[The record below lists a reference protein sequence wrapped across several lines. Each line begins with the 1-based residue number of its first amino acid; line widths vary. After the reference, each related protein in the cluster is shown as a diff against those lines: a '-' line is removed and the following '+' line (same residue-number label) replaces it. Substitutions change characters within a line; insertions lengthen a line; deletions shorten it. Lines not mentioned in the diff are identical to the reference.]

1 MSIVRVEEE
10 IQPLKFLVITQ
21 EIDPETLITT
31 NVVISDNRLNKINLL
46 AIEKGPQGNSGATG
60 PKGEAGKDG
69 LIFDK
74 LPVSSG
80 GTNNTTFSSGNIIY
94 YDGNKLSSSTYSIQ
108 NILDAAGSNASVTGV
123 INGSGLYRSSSDKT
137 VTLGINAGEG
147 LFVNGS
153 NQIAVDDTIVR
164 RIELDLGGIQGMV
177 PISKGGTNNSS
188 FTGNRL
194 LYYDGLKISSF
205 PLNTGTI
212 LISGT
217 KIDIVAGSG
226 LTGGGDLTL
235 PNGSV
240 VLNITGSE
248 DILVTSDMISLS
260 TTGVP
265 GTYSKVTTDSKGR
278 VVSGSSLSSA
288 DILAILGY
296 APWHPGND
304 GSGSGLDADLLD
316 GFSSSVFLDLSTHTG
331 IINNSNLPIQATP
344 GTYTKVQ
351 VNDRGIVINGQ
362 DNTYNDIIQALGYR
376 PVSISGDTIY
386 GPITINGDVN
396 LNSDNLTV
404 KDNIPFFGTN
414 SASILP
420 SEPRGFGFIY
430 GGATQRTGILAYY
443 PAQQELRLVTNITAD
458 PASVDGG
465 GAGSA
470 FGDDIDGGN
479 QNAVFLMDN
488 LLGDPNIVL
497 FRGVADNIYIS
508 RLNPQVVSGL
518 KRFADGITVNG
529 QISIVPNLGQTDP
542 PLNISNNSNMVVNL
556 NSDLLDGQHGS
567 YYTNAFN
574 MTGLFDYQKVEFN
587 SLEGDLGYI
596 PRFDERTSNPSRTIS
611 NSYIRQTGNVIQ
623 VTSDANIAIGSTN
636 TGISSANRSLAVGVN
651 NKIYSDNGL
660 AVGNNNIVSGN
671 NSVALNIGSKTLKPT
686 SIAAGNYGYT
696 WANNQFSF
704 GAFSEIDSTN
714 NASAQGQFS
723 TIALYLNGTETNG
736 SYYAMSPAISIPK
749 NKTLAYSLEVL
760 LNKAAGTGAALFSF
774 SSGIIKNS
782 TFRDPNNITSILNVT
797 SVLKNSIKQE
807 IYNDSQQRTHY
818 FHYRLDDD
826 LQIQNLKV
834 SNPPLQHLPILA
846 QNTESLYKY
855 TPEYLNLL
863 GVYTKTNSGNVLLN
877 LPKPL
882 SNGWFYQN
890 SGDANLFIRSYNHAV
905 VTGCSV
911 NLNMLTGSVRKPL
924 TKPYKVVNIIDK
936 HNFTVAEHSWKG
948 YFLTDSFFVL
958 DPKEVAETDQ
968 INSIK
973 ISGTIYTGG
982 NTLSYTTTNP
992 VGSVFSGMLIIFGP
1006 DPNTYPDSLAQA
1018 GRITNVTNDTITF
1031 TPNFTGV
1038 YDGFSIYG
1046 PGFCKITDY
1055 SRYIFDSNP
1064 TVQLN
1069 LGSYGYQPAQNIGGS
1084 IGVSYCG
1091 SPTIGVVV
1099 NGLTSNFSGQPA
1111 IISPASINS
1120 GTLTFIPRRNY
1131 SATYNRLQTTFNR
1144 YEAIYTQYISS
1155 NGSSKISLF
1164 DKNLESI
1171 DLPSTPFS
1179 HSLVCGEGS
1188 NDNSSFRIENDRLVS
1203 LASFD
1208 YETKSSYK
1216 IRIRSTDMSG
1226 RSREKSFTI
1235 SIGDISAAH
1244 IDEDLHL
1251 NSSSDYSFNLTDIL
1265 LSNSVIPENSPSG
1278 TIIGKITTIG
1288 GYSPYLEFST
1298 ASNSFNGVL
1307 VSGSNVI
1314 SECNPFYK
1322 TYSNSNPSRSAS
1334 VYGTPYTLI
1343 PGLTIHTS
1351 HTGLLSANISGIA
1364 EPISI
1369 NGFTEM
1375 SGYVISGCS
1384 PSPINSIFSGMK
1396 IYSSLSGW
1404 NPESRVQSLT
1414 SNSITLNLP
1423 FTGTQISPIPIVVS
1437 SLGRSFIL
1445 DVPFTKSGIID
1456 TLVTYS
1462 GTIPNSGNYYP
1473 SGLQSFSVTEK
1484 SGYCP
1489 FDVIKTYNYGFST
1502 QADQYSTSPGYYLTG
1517 VVYFYSNTGTSQIS
1531 VNLPENLYL
1540 ESDESSA
1547 YLNFVNS
1554 NVGSIPL
1561 DDNYRN
1567 ITNLLDTGFSVQNDH
1582 FYPSGA
1588 PNSTGTV
1595 LLNIDRNH
1603 GFKILDPVI
1612 LNQVP
1617 VQFVNAPF
1625 NNTNRIPKN
1634 NLFDILAISGNKITI
1649 RDSQN
1654 YLLTETSKPKYFEK
1668 SIEGKYSI
1676 ANTFNFSGTVFHNY
1690 NRIFNIN
1697 KADIT
1702 FFLKQN
1708 SVIGTN
1714 SSFSYNSTHVLPIS
1728 IIRIDEP
1735 FSFGVKII
1743 PGSNIAKY
1751 CGESLWQTKIF
1762 SGVNLYST
1770 NSLINSNGS
1779 TIVDHVIN
1787 PTLRSVALDKVTF
1800 QAPQLSY
1807 DFSASSAPNTGT
1819 DYTKNYIVSGCNDGF
1834 LSLSGYCYFYTVSGV
1849 GTYPKTI
1856 TFPPLVAGDP
1866 DRTADETLSMNPS
1879 QATIKRINPSSS
1891 TTTVFNTTSLLPAS
1905 VTALHSGSILNSSP
1919 PYSFSTENTKPY
1931 ASGMKI
1937 PVSIN
1942 ITVDYQD
1949 VLEIKA
1955 TSGSVSHVIP
1965 SLNSSNQIIYT
1976 TGTYPIYSFFDLKN
1990 IQTTDIVPD
1999 KSLVLENN
2007 TPNLYTTETSLAVDI
2022 KPKIFLNNKICITNG
2037 YDGLKK
2043 TNSYFYNGDS
2053 IYIDSLSLPRSYLN
2067 PDDQLTILSYNGNSS
2082 FGSGV
2087 SKNIR
2092 ITRSNSRDTAFSG
2105 VPANG
2110 NNSII
2115 LNRYTSTWYNQY
2127 RFTDPL
2133 GLTLDQPIQPTGYIS
2148 FIGSVSGNCNIPF
2161 NNNIYYHSHGGSTAS
2176 WPKDPSGVNVPSP
2189 QTGLYTIG
2197 VNSQNCSSGTLCVR
2211 VSVYNDSRF
2220 RNIPDIVDR
2229 QSVGKESNTAT
2240 TSNGSGYVRPW
2251 GVNKKFYFDFSD
2263 DAPEINGSYYI
2274 TDSLDPNTFTLNI
2287 PFDLDYLSRSGL
2299 VYIID
2304 SDYDIKSN
2312 RNPNINNTF
2321 DTSQGN
2327 ISFGSNLVDYY
2338 INSYNDKSHR
2348 WKHLIHFNNSI
2359 NNFGGYSGTIHY
2371 GQAATQ
2377 LISLPPDLLKISQ
2390 IEYLFNDEST
2400 YRTVIDNTLTIPS
2413 TKNQI
2418 YLKLTVLNGAG
2429 KWSDNLLR
2437 SAPRVNIYGFGSY
2450 NIDFANI
2457 VYSSSTRQWTIPVVV
2472 SDITQYVNNKTITI
2486 TVNDESGTDS
2496 SNISLTTNVLPKIAY
2511 AGTTYAYKDSLI
2523 NWVLPFDIKDL
2534 PTNTY
2539 TEANG
2544 YPGSF
2549 SDISLERPEEPLGNR
2564 VLTGSAGSITGIFNP
2579 VFRIRDVVTSEILA
2593 SQSGRVIVLENNQ
2606 QKPIYSIDP
2615 KGLDNNISL
2624 DVTNINT
2631 VSFSFFIP
2639 AVVDSQSNPSVSF
2652 TNTQSL
2658 STSSIIEYNTVSQRY
2673 KVTAYVS
2680 GLAGYYPS
2688 INVNMAISQPRL
2700 NLDDSIT
2707 WERYTK
2713 NQPINLTLYKRI
2725 FINKSELIEPL
2736 VYDPVE
2742 PWALQFKIQ
2751 NGIGS
2756 HRSDLP
2762 PKVKLSNL
2770 PTIGTYSSQPL
2781 EYILFTQYDEINRRW
2796 SVSVDGKKNIFGK
2809 ETEALGYKDI
2819 QIYAEDGVSSH
2830 TNTIRLFFTK
2840 KQYLD
2845 NIRSIIYA
2853 TPNNAYQSNIDIKQ
2867 ALPPLADLPEVS
2879 IAPSPLRESTI
2890 QLTRPYAKYDKD
2902 LSVWE
2907 YAYSGSP
2914 ITEKWDVS
2922 VDITNQNTSLG
2933 DNSYSQIL
2941 VKCKGIATDKIY
2953 GVGKLNLVELDSSY
2967 LSSIGGTTIPFQIVD
2982 VEDPYYA
2989 REGFPWEVSFA
3000 TIGGLE
3006 NPNYPP
3012 TILLSGLPSSC
3023 SGYNPKISTEDQAA
3037 CFISRSWSPANKKW
3051 SFSFSGLPLCNIS
3064 GAKPII
3070 ITAIDTDTTQNLYLS
3085 SDKKQAIILYRSLL
3099 EQGLTHPGPTI
3110 KTMQGSVD
3118 TIPMSPLCGE
3128 APIDNSYQFY
3138 ANFRT
3143 QCPEP
3148 TGISGWIVSGSLPS
3162 GLNYTISFPGGNPS
3176 FPWSN
3181 LGTGTLRIYG
3191 EPLTF
3196 ASGGAYPD
3204 VFTLKVFDGRYK
3216 SATKE
3221 IKFTDIS
3228 TANPPSPINLTVY
3241 FDGIKPAYT
3250 DRGADLGS
3258 VQQPSGTKP
3267 LDGNSQQNYWP
3278 PAISDALTCTSI
3290 LPHSECQTSFFSY
3303 SGGNFAAGNTN
3314 VYLNNITNTKLINT
3328 VGSLI
3333 YVEFDNNPSHTFNK
3347 SYVVQQSGNPSVKYI
3362 SVPGHTFTIGS
3373 GRFVQSA
3380 IKSINTSNLNNFKG
3394 TVDTTTNKS
3403 ILGCGIIKLKSIQDP
3418 TNYGLFGRM
3427 RPSFV
3432 ASLPVSGSFRND
3444 DIFFTGLNISTI
3456 SEYSSFPY
3464 VYTMKTSNC
3473 WETGYIRISG
3483 ISVPRPSI
3491 ELFAPPPGDGVPF
3504 SYNNQAYSLL
3514 SRCAY
3519 GSSDYEKVQAENR
3532 RVVSVD
3538 YTIKH
3543 AVSGTALNSGSVSTS
3558 PAGTAGGSP
3567 IQFNYVFNSGA
3578 VLSLFI
3584 NKPSDKFP
3592 TYKYNAIPYAENEYF
3607 WIHKGG
3613 NRDDDPTQ
3621 ASFPPIIITG
3631 IKNSISCMSGQPM
3644 SGYSIRAIGGYIPF
3658 SGGSQ
3663 KVPFYQLPDNT
3674 VWNLN
3679 NYVPLFTGVLQ
3690 KKLNEKILTGTYQH
3704 SGFFGGIVGQKL
3716 NISLPANAT
3725 SIFKPSDSV
3734 LVNFSGNDISFNT
3747 GIILNDSYSS
3757 TITLP
3762 YQYNGVSTNGTV
3774 TVYDKCYIQS
3784 VDQSAGTTSLL
3795 LHHNGIPYQTGDY
3808 VDITDG
3814 ASIST
3819 ENNII
3824 LSNYRMSIVS
3834 GDSSFLRVS
3843 FNGPDTFAFGPLNS
3857 IDFYDIKQNY
3867 YDQIKLSNITFNKE
3881 GEWRFGLS
3889 GTPTGLYKDYK
3900 YKIFSLENSG
3910 LPAFSG
3916 TSLIP
3921 KKYLVEYPVYINKPL
3936 KIILSQ
3942 SVIDNGIINSN
3953 GSWNLTF
3960 EIEGGTRPVYENTPE
3975 IWVNNSICNFSRNL
3989 NTDKMND
3996 NYNSV
4001 TDRLTINLSSTNSIN
4016 YDWRGLQVLNIRV
4029 FDDTGSDT
4037 VTVNLNNP
4045 VFTATETTNAAPTV
4059 FNVTSNSTGSYIING
4074 SNNPTLNLV
4083 RGRTYTFNINTTSH
4097 RHSFWIKV
4105 IQTIGSSSSYNIGIT
4120 NNGTANGT
4128 LTFTVAN
4135 SASVS
4140 PDVLYYNCEF
4150 HSGMA
4155 GVINITGGTP

>member
-1 MSIVRVEEE
+1 MSVVRIEEE
-10 IQPLKFLVITQ
+10 IQPLKYLVITQ
-21 EIDPETLITT
+21 KVDPETLVTT

-46 AIEKGPQGNSGATG
+46 SIERGPQGNSGPTG

-94 YDGNKLSSSTYSIQ
+94 YDGNKLSSSNYSIQ

-123 INGSGLYRSSSDKT
+123 INGSGLYRTSSDKT

-147 LFVNGS
+147 LFINGS

-164 RIELDLGGIQGMV
+164 RVELDLGEIKGMV
-177 PISKGGTNNSS
+177 PISKGGTNNST
-188 FTGNRL
+188 FTGDRL
-194 LYYDGLKISSF
+194 LYYDGLKITSF

-212 LISGT
+212 LLSGT
-217 KIDIVAGSG
+217 RIDIVAGSG
-226 LTGGGDLTL
+226 LVGGGNLTL

-240 VLNITGSE
+240 VLNINGSE
-248 DILVTSDMISLS
+248 DILVTNDLVSLS
-260 TTGVP
+260 STGIP

-278 VVSGSSLSSA
+278 VVSGGSLSSA

-296 APWHPGND
+296 TPWHPGND

-331 IINNSNLPIQATP
+331 TIGNTNLPIQAVP

-362 DNTYNDIIQALGYR
+362 DNTYNDIVQALGYR

-396 LNSDNLTV
+396 LNSNNLTV
-404 KDNIPFFGTN
+404 KDNIPVFGTN

-458 PASVDGG
+458 PANVDGG

-488 LLGDPNIVL
+488 LNGDPNIVL

-508 RLNPQVVSGL
+508 RLNPQVVSGV

-529 QISIVPNLGQTDP
+529 QISIIPNIGQTDP
-542 PLNISNNSNMVVNL
+542 PLNVGPNTNMVVNL
-556 NSDLLDGQHGS
+556 NSDLLHGQPGT
-567 YYTNAFN
+567 YYNDASN
-574 MTGLFDYQKVEFN
+574 MTGLFDYRKVEFN

-611 NSYIRQTGNVIQ
+611 NSYVRQTGNVIQ
-623 VTSDANIAIGSTN
+623 ITSDANVSIGSRN
-636 TGISSANRSLAVGVN
+636 TGLNDANRSLAVGLN

-660 AVGNNNIVSGN
+660 AVGNNNVVSGN
-671 NSVALNIGSKTLKPT
+671 NSVALNVGSKTLKPT

-736 SYYAMSPAISIPK
+736 SYYTMSPAISIPK
-749 NKTLAYSLEVL
+749 NKTLAYTLEVL

-797 SVLKNSIKQE
+797 SVLKNSTKQE

-818 FHYRLDDD
+818 FHYKLDDN

-855 TPEYLNLL
+855 TPEYLSLV

-890 SGDANLFIRSYNHAV
+890 SGDPSLFIRSYNHAV

-911 NLNMLTGSVRKPL
+911 NLNMLTGSIRKPL
-924 TKPYKVVNIIDK
+924 SKPYKVVSIIDK
-936 HNFTVAEHSWKG
+936 HNFTVAEHSWRG
-948 YFLTDSFFVL
+948 YFLNNNFFVL
-958 DPKEVAETDQ
+958 DPKEVEQTDR
-968 INSIK
+968 ISPPK
-973 ISGTIYTGG
+973 IFGEIYTGG
-982 NTLSYTTTNP
+982 NTLTYTKTNP
-992 VGSVFSGMLIIFGP
+992 IGSVYSGMLISFGP
-1006 DPNTYPDSLAQA
+1006 DPAIYPDSLAQT
-1018 GRITNVTNDTITF
+1018 GKVIGVTSDSITF

-1046 PGFCKITDY
+1046 PGFCNVTNY
-1055 SRYIFDSNP
+1055 SRYIFDNSP
-1064 TVQLN
+1064 TIQFN
-1069 LGSYGYQPAQNIGGS
+1069 LGSYGYESVNNLGGS
-1084 IGVSYCG
+1084 IDTTYCG
-1091 SPTIGVVV
+1091 LPTIVLLVS
-1099 NGLTSNFSGQPA
+1099 GLDANFSGQQA
-1111 IISPASINS
+1111 TVSPASTNS
-1120 GTLTFIPRRNY
+1120 GTLTLVPRRNY
-1131 SATYNRLQTTFNR
+1131 TARYDRFQTVFKR
-1144 YEAIYTQYISS
+1144 YEGIYTQYIAA

-1164 DKNLESI
+1164 DKNLEAI

-1179 HSLVCGEGS
+1179 YSLVCGEGS
-1188 NDNSSFRIENDRLVS
+1188 ENNSSFSIVNDYLVS
-1203 LASFD
+1203 NQSFD
-1208 YETKSSYK
+1208 YENKSSYK
-1216 IRIRSTDMSG
+1216 IRVRSTDMSG
-1226 RSREKSFTI
+1226 RNLDKSFIINILDVFDTTTTTTTTTAI
-1235 SIGDISAAH
+1235 PNPTTNI
-1244 IDEDLHL
+1244 
-1251 NSSSDYSFNLTDIL
+1251 NDYVR
-1265 LSNSVIPENSPSG
+1265 LSNQTIQENLPIG
-1278 TIIGKITTIG
+1278 TAVGKISTLG

-1298 ASNSFNGVL
+1298 ASNSFSGVL

-1322 TYSNSNPSRSAS
+1322 TYSNTNPSRNATA
-1334 VYGTPYTLI
+1334 YGTPYTLI

-1364 EPISI
+1364 EPINI

-1375 SGYVISGCS
+1375 SGYIISGCS

-1396 IYSSLSGW
+1396 LYSSLSGW

-1423 FTGTQISPIPIVVS
+1423 FTGTQTSPIPIVVS

-1445 DVPFTKSGIID
+1445 DVPFTKSGIVD

-1462 GTIPNSGNYYP
+1462 GVIPNSGNYYP

-1489 FDVIKTYNYGFST
+1489 ADVTKSYIYGFST
-1502 QADQYSTSPGYYLTG
+1502 QTNQYLSSPGYYLTG
-1517 VVYFYSNTGTSQIS
+1517 VVYFYSNTGISEIS
-1531 VNLPENLYL
+1531 VSLPENLYL
-1540 ESDESSA
+1540 ESDESSS
-1547 YLNFVNS
+1547 YLNFINS
-1554 NVGSIPL
+1554 NIGSIPL
-1561 DDNYRN
+1561 DDNYRD
-1567 ITNLLDTGFSVQNDH
+1567 ITNNFSDTGFSVQNSH
-1582 FYPSGA
+1582 WYPDIA

-1612 LNQVP
+1612 LNQIP

-1634 NLFDILAISGNKITI
+1634 NLFDILAINGNKITI

-1697 KADIT
+1697 KSDIT
-1702 FFLKQN
+1702 SFLRQN

-1714 SSFSYNSTHVLPIS
+1714 SSFSFSYGSTHISPIS
-1728 IIRIDEP
+1728 ITKIDEP
-1735 FSFGVKII
+1735 FSFGAKIV
-1743 PGSNIAKY
+1743 PGSNIVKY
-1751 CGESLWQTKIF
+1751 CGESMWQTKIF

-1770 NSLINSNGS
+1770 NSLISMYGS
-1779 TIVDHVIN
+1779 TIVDHIIN
-1787 PTLRSVALDKVTF
+1787 PTLRSLELDKVTF

-1807 DFSASSAPNTGT
+1807 DFSASSTPNNET
-1819 DYTKNYIVSGCNDGF
+1819 DYTKNYVVSGCNDGF
-1834 LSLSGYCYFYTVSGV
+1834 LSLSGHCYFYTVSGV
-1849 GTYPKTI
+1849 GPYPKIFNFGPSISGFTENSGYVISGCSPSPIGSLSVGMKLYSI
-1856 TFPPLVAGDP
+1856 TSGWNP
-1866 DRTADETLSMNPS
+1866 DSIVQSLTSNSITLDLPFTGTQTSPIPIVVTDVNRIAYETLSMNPS
-1879 QATIKRINPSSS
+1879 QATIKRISPSSS
-1891 TTTVFNTTSLLPAS
+1891 TNTAFNTTSLLPAS
-1905 VTALHSGSILNSSP
+1905 VTSIHSGSFLNSSP
-1919 PYSFSTENTKPY
+1919 PYPFSNENTKPLS
-1931 ASGMKI
+1931 SGMKI

-1942 ITVDYQD
+1942 IPVQYQD
-1949 VLEIKA
+1949 ILEIKA
-1955 TSGSVSHVIP
+1955 TSGSVTRVIP
-1965 SLNSSNQIIYT
+1965 SIDSSNQIIYNT
-1976 TGTYPIYSFFDLKN
+1976 TTYPIYCFFDLKN
-1990 IQTTDIVPD
+1990 IQTTGIVPD
-1999 KSLVLENN
+1999 KSIILENN
-2007 TPNLYTTETSLAVDI
+2007 TPNLYTTETSLVVDI

-2037 YDGLKK
+2037 YNGLKK

-2105 VPANG
+2105 VPVNG
-2110 NNSII
+2110 SNSIV
-2115 LNRYTSTWYNQY
+2115 LNKYAPIWYNQY

-2133 GLTLDQPIQPTGYIS
+2133 GLTLDQPIQPTGYLS

-2161 NNNIYYHSHGGSTAS
+2161 NNNIYYHSHGGFTAS
-2176 WPKDPSGVNVPSP
+2176 WPKDPSGVNVPAP

-2211 VSVYNDSRF
+2211 VSVYNDSQF

-2229 QSVGKESNTAT
+2229 QSVGKQSNTAT

-2274 TDSLDPNTFTLNI
+2274 TDSLDSNTFTLNI

-2348 WKHLIHFNNSI
+2348 WKHLIHFNNAI

-2390 IEYLFNDEST
+2390 IEYLFNDELT
-2400 YRTVIDNTLTIPS
+2400 YRTVTDNTLTIPS

-2418 YLKLTVLNGAG
+2418 YLKLTVSNGAG
-2429 KWSDNLLR
+2429 KWSDNLYR

-2457 VYSSSTRQWTIPVVV
+2457 VYSNSTRQWTIPVVV
-2472 SDITQYVNNKTITI
+2472 SDITQYVSNKTITI

-2496 SNISLTTNVLPKIAY
+2496 SNISLTTKVLPKIPY
-2511 AGTTYAYKDSLI
+2511 AGTNYTYKNSAI
-2523 NWVLPFDIKDL
+2523 NWVLPFDIKNLSNDSQS
-2534 PTNTY
+2534 Y
-2539 TEANG
+2539 TISANG
-2544 YPGSF
+2544 YPGS
-2549 SDISLERPEEPLGNR
+2549 SYNIVNEELLNASGTK
-2564 VLTGSAGSITGIFNP
+2564 VLVGLAGSVTGIFNP
-2579 VFRIRDVVTSEILA
+2579 VLTVRDYITSEILA
-2593 SQSGRVIVLENNQ
+2593 SQSGQIVVLDNNQ
-2606 QKPIYSIDP
+2606 RKPTYSINP
-2615 KGLDNNISL
+2615 QGLDNDIYI
-2624 DVTNINT
+2624 DITNINDIA
-2631 VSFSFFIP
+2631 SFSFFLP
-2639 AVVDSQSNPSVSF
+2639 AILDSQSNPTVNF
-2652 TNTQSL
+2652 TTNTPTL
-2658 STSSIIEYNTVSQRY
+2658 SISSTIEYSNASQRY
-2673 KVTAYVS
+2673 RVNASIS
-2680 GLAGYYPS
+2680 GSVGYYPS
-2688 INVNMAISQPRL
+2688 INANIAISQPVIA
-2700 NLDDSIT
+2700 LDDSIS
-2707 WERYTK
+2707 WVRYTK
-2713 NQPINLTLYKRI
+2713 NQTLNLTLYKKI
-2725 FINKSELIEPL
+2725 IINKSELIEPL
-2736 VYDPVE
+2736 VYDPAE
-2742 PWALQFKIQ
+2742 PWALQFKIF

-2781 EYILFTQYDEINRRW
+2781 EYILFTQYDETNRRW
-2796 SVSVDGKKNIFGK
+2796 SVSVDGKKNIFDK
-2809 ETEALGYKDI
+2809 ETEVLGYKDI

-2830 TNTIRLFFTK
+2830 TDTIRLFFTK

-2853 TPNNAYQSNIDIKQ
+2853 TPNNAYQSNADIKQ
-2867 ALPPLADLPEVS
+2867 ALPPPADLPEVS
-2879 IAPSPLRESTI
+2879 IAPSPLRENTI
-2890 QLTRPYAKYDKD
+2890 QLTRPYAKYDKE
-2902 LSVWE
+2902 LSIWE
-2907 YAYSGSP
+2907 YAYSGAP
-2914 ITEKWDVS
+2914 ITDKWDVS

-2933 DNSYSQIL
+2933 DDSYSQIL

-2967 LSSIGGTTIPFQIVD
+2967 LSSIGGTTVPFKIID
-2982 VEDPYYA
+2982 VQDPYNA
-2989 REGFPWEVSFA
+2989 KEGFPWEVSFA

-3023 SGYNPKISTEDQAA
+3023 SGYNPKISIEDQAA
-3037 CFISRSWSPANKKW
+3037 CFISRSWNPTKKQW

-3085 SDKKQAIILYRSLL
+3085 SDKKQAIILYKSLL

-3110 KTMQGSVD
+3110 KTMPGSVD

-3128 APIDNSYQFY
+3128 ASIDNYWQF
-3138 ANFRT
+3138 NSNTRT

-3148 TGISGWIVSGSLPS
+3148 TGISGWSVSGSLPS

-3176 FPWSN
+3176 SPWSN

-3196 ASGGAYPD
+3196 ANGGSYPD
-3204 VFTLKVFDGRYK
+3204 IFTLKVFDARGK

-3221 IKFTDIS
+3221 IKFTDTS

-3250 DRGADLGS
+3250 DRGEDMRS

-3267 LDGNSQQNYWP
+3267 LNSNAQQNYWP
-3278 PAISDALTCTSI
+3278 PAIPGALTCTSI
-3290 LPHSECQTSFFSY
+3290 LPHSECQTSSFSY
-3303 SGGNFAAGNTN
+3303 SGGNYSAGNTN
-3314 VYLNNITNTKLINT
+3314 VYINNITNTKLTNT

-3333 YVEFDNNPSHTFNK
+3333 YAEFNNDSSNTFNGA
-3347 SYVVQQSGNPSVKYI
+3347 YVVKQSGNPSVKYI
-3362 SVPGHTFTIGS
+3362 TVPGHQFTTGS

-3380 IKSINTSNLNNFKG
+3380 LKSINTSNLNNFKG
-3394 TVDTTTNKS
+3394 TVDNTTNKS
-3403 ILGCGIIKLKSIQDP
+3403 ILGCGIIKLKGINDP

-3427 RPSFV
+3427 IPSFA

-3444 DIFFTGLNISTI
+3444 DIFLTGLNISTI
-3456 SEYSSFPY
+3456 SEYSSFPS

-3483 ISVPRPSI
+3483 ISVPRPSV
-3491 ELFAPPPGDGVPF
+3491 ELFAPPPAQGGDNVPF
-3504 SYNNQAYSLL
+3504 SYNNQAYALL
-3514 SRCAY
+3514 SKCVY
-3519 GSSDYEKVQAENR
+3519 GNSQYEKDTAENFR
-3532 RVVSVD
+3532 SVSIN
-3538 YTIKH
+3538 YLIKH
-3543 AVSGTALNSGSVSTS
+3543 CVSGTPLNSGSVSTS
-3558 PAGTAGGSP
+3558 AAGTAGGTP
-3567 IQFNYVFNSGA
+3567 IQFNYIFNSGS

-3584 NKPSDKFP
+3584 DKTSDKFP
-3592 TYKYNAIPYAENEYF
+3592 TYKYNSIPYAENEYF
-3607 WIHKGG
+3607 WVHKGG
-3613 NRDDDPTQ
+3613 NRDDNPTQ
-3621 ASFPPIIITG
+3621 ASFPPIVITG
-3631 IKNSISCMSGQPM
+3631 IKNNISCMSGQSI
-3644 SGYSIRAIGGYIPF
+3644 SGYSVRGIGGYIPF

-3663 KVPFYQLPDNT
+3663 KVPFYEFPNGS
-3674 VWNLN
+3674 VWKLE
-3679 NYVPLFTGVLQ
+3679 NYTPLFTGVLQ
-3690 KKLNEKILTGTYQH
+3690 KKLNEKILVGTYQH
-3704 SGFFGGIVGQKL
+3704 SGFFGGTTNQKI

-3747 GIILNDSYSS
+3747 GLILNDSYSS
-3757 TITLP
+3757 TMTLP
-3762 YQYNGVSTNGTV
+3762 YQYNGTSTVGTV
-3774 TVYDKCYIQS
+3774 TIYDKCYIQS
-3784 VDQSAGTTSLL
+3784 VDQSAGVTSIL
-3795 LHHNGIPYQTGDY
+3795 LHHNGISYRTGDY
-3808 VDITDG
+3808 IDITDG
-3814 ASIST
+3814 ASVST

-3824 LSNYRMSIVS
+3824 LSNYKMSIIS
-3834 GDSSFLRVS
+3834 GDSNFLRVS
-3843 FNGPDTFAFGPLNS
+3843 FNGPDTFAFGPLNGT
-3857 IDFYDIKQNY
+3857 DFYDIKQNY
-3867 YDQIKLSNITFNKE
+3867 YDQIKLSNITFSQE
-3881 GEWRFGLS
+3881 GEWRFGLT

-3916 TSLIP
+3916 TSLTP
-3921 KKYLVEYPVYINKPL
+3921 KKYMVEYPVYINKPL
-3936 KIILSQ
+3936 KIILPQ
-3942 SVIDNGIINSN
+3942 SVIDNGITNVN
-3953 GSWNLTF
+3953 GSWNINF

-3996 NYNSV
+3996 NYNST
-4001 TDRLTINLSSTNSIN
+4001 TDRLSINLSSTNNIN
-4016 YDWRGLQVLNIRV
+4016 YDWRSIQILNIRV
-4029 FDDTGSDT
+4029 YDNTGSDT
-4037 VTVNLNNP
+4037 VTVNLN
-4045 VFTATETTNAAPTV
+4045 
-4059 FNVTSNSTGSYIING
+4059 
-4074 SNNPTLNLV
+4074 
-4083 RGRTYTFNINTTSH
+4083 
-4097 RHSFWIKV
+4097 
-4105 IQTIGSSSSYNIGIT
+4105 Q
-4120 NNGTANGT
+4120 
-4128 LTFTVAN
+4128 
-4135 SASVS
+4135 
-4140 PDVLYYNCEF
+4140 
-4150 HSGMA
+4150 
-4155 GVINITGGTP
+4155 

>member
-1 MSIVRVEEE
+1 MSVVRIEEE
-10 IQPLKFLVITQ
+10 IQPLKYLVITQ
-21 EIDPETLITT
+21 EVDPETLVTT

-46 AIEKGPQGNSGATG
+46 SIERGPQGNSGPTG

-94 YDGNKLSSSTYSIQ
+94 YDGNKLSSSSYSIQ
-108 NILDAAGSNASVTGV
+108 NILDAAGANASVTGV
-123 INGSGLYRSSSDKT
+123 INGSGLYRTSSDKT
-137 VTLGINAGEG
+137 VTLGINTGEG
-147 LFVNGS
+147 LFINGS
-153 NQIAVDDTIVR
+153 NQIVVDDTIVR
-164 RIELDLGGIQGMV
+164 RVELDLGGIQGMV
-177 PISKGGTNNSS
+177 PISKGGTNNST

-194 LYYDGLKISSF
+194 LYYDGIQISSF

-212 LISGT
+212 LLSGT

-240 VLNITGSE
+240 VLNINGSE

-278 VVSGSSLSSA
+278 VISGGNLSSA

-296 APWHPGND
+296 TPWHPGND

-331 IINNSNLPIQATP
+331 IIGNTNLPIQAVP

-362 DNTYNDIIQALGYR
+362 DNTYNDIVQALGYR

-404 KDNIPFFGTN
+404 KDNIPVFGTN

-430 GGATQRTGILAYY
+430 GGATARTGILAYY

-458 PASVDGG
+458 PASMDGG

-488 LLGDPNIVL
+488 LNGDPNIVL
-497 FRGVADNIYIS
+497 FRGVGDNIYIS
-508 RLNPQVVSGL
+508 RLNPQVVSGV

-529 QISIVPNLGQTDP
+529 QISIIPNVGQTDP
-542 PLNISNNSNMVVNL
+542 PLNVGPNANMVVNL
-556 NSDLLDGQHGS
+556 NSDLLHGQPGT

-623 VTSDANIAIGSTN
+623 ITSDANIAIGSTN

-660 AVGNNNIVSGN
+660 AVGNNNVVSGN
-671 NSVALNIGSKTLKPT
+671 NSVALNVGSKTLKPT

-736 SYYAMSPAISIPK
+736 SYYTMSPAISIPK
-749 NKTLAYSLEVL
+749 NKTLAYTLEVL

-797 SVLKNSIKQE
+797 SVLKNSTKQE

-818 FHYRLDDD
+818 FHYKLDDD

-855 TPEYLNLL
+855 TPEYLSLV

-890 SGDANLFIRSYNHAV
+890 SGDPSLFIRSYNHAV

-911 NLNMLTGSVRKPL
+911 NLNVLTGSIRKPL
-924 TKPYKVVNIIDK
+924 SKPYKVVSIIDK
-936 HNFTVAEHSWKG
+936 HNFTVAEHSWRG
-948 YFLTDSFFVL
+948 YFISNNVFVL
-958 DPKEVAETDQ
+958 DPKEVEETDR
-968 INSIK
+968 ISPPK
-973 ISGTIYTGG
+973 IFGEIYTGG
-982 NTLSYTTTNP
+982 NTLTYTKTNP
-992 VGSVFSGMLIIFGP
+992 IGSVYSGMLISFGP
-1006 DPNTYPDSLAQA
+1006 DPATYPDSLAQT
-1018 GRITNVTNDTITF
+1018 GKVIGVTSDSITF

-1046 PGFCKITDY
+1046 PGFCNVTNY
-1055 SRYIFDSNP
+1055 SRYIFDNSP
-1064 TVQLN
+1064 TIQFN
-1069 LGSYGYQPAQNIGGS
+1069 LGSYGYESVNNLGGS
-1084 IGVSYCG
+1084 IDTTYCG
-1091 SPTIGVVV
+1091 LPTILLIV
-1099 NGLTSNFSGQPA
+1099 NGLDANFSGQQA
-1111 IISPASINS
+1111 TVSPASTNS
-1120 GTLTFIPRRNY
+1120 GTLTLVPRRNY
-1131 SATYNRLQTTFNR
+1131 TARYDRFQTVFKR
-1144 YEAIYTQYISS
+1144 YEGIYTQYIAA

-1164 DKNLESI
+1164 DKNLEAI

-1179 HSLVCGEGS
+1179 YSLVCGEGS
-1188 NDNSSFRIENDRLVS
+1188 ENNSSFSIVNDYLVS
-1203 LASFD
+1203 NQSFD
-1208 YETKSSYK
+1208 YENKSYYK

-1226 RSREKSFTI
+1226 RNLDKSFIINVLDVLDTTTTTTTTTAI
-1235 SIGDISAAH
+1235 PNPTTNI
-1244 IDEDLHL
+1244 
-1251 NSSSDYSFNLTDIL
+1251 NDYVR
-1265 LSNSVIPENSPSG
+1265 LSNQTIQENLPVG
-1278 TIIGKITTIG
+1278 TIIGKISTLG

-1314 SECNPFYK
+1314 SECNPFYR
-1322 TYSNSNPSRSAS
+1322 TYSNTNPSRNAT

-1364 EPISI
+1364 EPINI

-1375 SGYVISGCS
+1375 SGYIISGCS

-1396 IYSSLSGW
+1396 LYSSLSGW
-1404 NPESRVQSLT
+1404 NPESRVESLT

-1423 FTGTQISPIPIVVS
+1423 FTGTQTSPIPIVVS

-1445 DVPFTKSGIID
+1445 DVPFTKSGIVD

-1462 GTIPNSGNYYP
+1462 GVIPNSGNYYP

-1489 FDVIKTYNYGFST
+1489 ADVTKSYIYGFST
-1502 QADQYSTSPGYYLTG
+1502 QTNQYLSSPGYYLTG
-1517 VVYFYSNTGTSQIS
+1517 VVYFYSNTGTSKIS
-1531 VNLPENLYL
+1531 VSLPENLYL
-1540 ESDESSA
+1540 EADESSS
-1547 YLNFVNS
+1547 YLNFINS

-1561 DDNYRN
+1561 DDSYKD
-1567 ITNLLDTGFSVQNDH
+1567 ITDLSDTGFSVQNSH
-1582 FYPSGA
+1582 WYPDIA

-1634 NLFDILAISGNKITI
+1634 NLFDILSISGNKITI

-1668 SIEGKYSI
+1668 SIEGQYRI

-1690 NRIFNIN
+1690 NRIFNID

-1702 FFLKQN
+1702 SFLKQN

-1714 SSFSYNSTHVLPIS
+1714 SSFFFSYGSTHINPIS
-1728 IIRIDEP
+1728 IIKLHEP
-1735 FSFGVKII
+1735 FSFGTTIT
-1743 PGSNIAKY
+1743 PGSNIVRY
-1751 CGESLWQTKIF
+1751 CGSSMWDTQIF
-1762 SGVNLYST
+1762 SGVNLYSDI
-1770 NSLINSNGS
+1770 SLIGTNGL
-1779 TIVDHVIN
+1779 TIIDHVVN
-1787 PTLRSVALDKVTF
+1787 THTLDSVSLDKITIESP
-1800 QAPQLSY
+1800 ALSY
-1807 DFSASSAPNTGT
+1807 NFSASSTTNTGS
-1819 DYTKNYIVSGCNDGF
+1819 DYTKNYIVRGCDDGSF
-1834 LSLSGYCYFYTVSGV
+1834 SMSGYCYFYTVSGIGDYPIIQTFGPAYV
-1849 GTYPKTI
+1849 GGPNRS
-1856 TFPPLVAGDP
+1856 AS
-1866 DRTADETLSMNPS
+1866 ETLSMNPG
-1879 QATIKRINPSSS
+1879 QATIKITSSDGS
-1891 TTTVFNTTSLLPAS
+1891 SNIVFNTTSLLPAS
-1905 VTALHSGSILNSSP
+1905 ITSPHNASLSGSTP
-1919 PYSFSTENTKPY
+1919 TYPFSNDNTKPY
-1931 ASGMKI
+1931 SLAMKI
-1937 PVSIN
+1937 PVIIN
-1942 ITVDYQD
+1942 ASVSPRDFI
-1949 VLEIKA
+1949 EIKA
-1955 TSGSVSHVIP
+1955 TSGSITHVTPYI
-1965 SLNSSNQIIYT
+1965 NSSNQLVYQTDIYPTYCFFELNNIHT
-1976 TGTYPIYSFFDLKN
+1976 TGIT
-1990 IQTTDIVPD
+1990 PD
-1999 KSLVLENN
+1999 KCLILENATYN
-2007 TPNLYTTETSLAVDI
+2007 TYNEPVTKTYYLTGNI

-2037 YDGLKK
+2037 YNGLKK

-2067 PDDQLTILSYNGNSS
+2067 PDDQLTIISYNGNRS

-2105 VPANG
+2105 VPVNG

-2115 LNRYTSTWYNQY
+2115 LNRSAPIWYNQY

-2133 GLTLDQPIQPTGYIS
+2133 GLTLDQPIQPTGFIS

-2211 VSVYNDSRF
+2211 VSVYNDVQF

-2229 QSVGKESNTAT
+2229 QNVGKQSNIAT

-2274 TDSLDPNTFTLNI
+2274 ADSLDSDTFTLNM
-2287 PFDLDYLSRSGL
+2287 PFNSDYLGRSGL

-2312 RNPNINNTF
+2312 RNPNINNVF
-2321 DTSQGN
+2321 ETSQGN
-2327 ISFGSNLVDYY
+2327 ISLGTNLVDYY

-2348 WKHLIHFNNSI
+2348 WKHLIHFNNAI
-2359 NNFGGYSGTIHY
+2359 NNFGGYIGTIHY

-2390 IEYLFNDEST
+2390 IEYLFNDELT
-2400 YRTVIDNTLTIPS
+2400 YRTVTDNTLTIPS

-2418 YLKLTVLNGAG
+2418 YLKLTISNGAG
-2429 KWSDNLLR
+2429 KWSNNLYQ

-2457 VYSSSTRQWTIPVVV
+2457 VYNNSTKQWTIPVIV
-2472 SDITQYVNNKTITI
+2472 SDITQYVSNKTITI

-2496 SNISLTTNVLPKIAY
+2496 SNISLTTKVLPQIPY
-2511 AGTTYAYKDSLI
+2511 AGTNYTYKNSAI
-2523 NWVLPFDIKDL
+2523 NWVLPFDIKNLSNDSQS
-2534 PTNTY
+2534 Y
-2539 TEANG
+2539 TLSANG
-2544 YPGSF
+2544 YPGS
-2549 SDISLERPEEPLGNR
+2549 SYNIVNEELLNASGTK
-2564 VLTGSAGSITGIFNP
+2564 VLVGSAGSITGIFNP
-2579 VFRIRDVVTSEILA
+2579 VLTIRDYVTSEILA
-2593 SQSGRVIVLENNQ
+2593 SQSGQIVVLDNNQ
-2606 QKPIYSIDP
+2606 LKPTYSINP
-2615 KGLDNNISL
+2615 QGLDNDIYI
-2624 DVTNINT
+2624 DITNINDIA
-2631 VSFSFFIP
+2631 SFSFFLP
-2639 AVVDSQSNPSVSF
+2639 AILDSQSNPTINF
-2652 TNTQSL
+2652 TTNTPTL
-2658 STSSIIEYNTVSQRY
+2658 SISSTIEYSNASQRY
-2673 KVTAYVS
+2673 RVNASIS
-2680 GLAGYYPS
+2680 GSAGYYPS
-2688 INVNMAISQPRL
+2688 INANIAISQPVVA
-2700 NLDDSIT
+2700 LDDSIS
-2707 WERYTK
+2707 WVRYTK
-2713 NQPINLTLYKRI
+2713 NQSLNLTLYKKI
-2725 FINKSELIEPL
+2725 IINKSELIEPL
-2736 VYDPVE
+2736 VYDPEE

-2751 NGIGS
+2751 HGIGS

-2762 PKVKLSNL
+2762 PRVKLSNL
-2770 PTIGTYSSQPL
+2770 PTIGNYSSQPL
-2781 EYILFTQYDEINRRW
+2781 EYILFTQYDEANRRW

-2840 KQYLD
+2840 EQYLD

-2853 TPNNAYQSNIDIKQ
+2853 TPNNTYQSNLDIKQ
-2867 ALPPLADLPEVS
+2867 APPPPEDLPQVS
-2879 IAPSPLRESTI
+2879 IASSPLKENTI
-2890 QLTRPYAKYDKD
+2890 QLTRPYTKYDKD

-2914 ITEKWDVS
+2914 ITDKWDVS

-2967 LSSIGGTTIPFQIVD
+2967 LSSIGGTTVPFQIVD
-2982 VEDPYYA
+2982 VEDPYNA
-2989 REGFPWEVSFA
+2989 REGFPWQISFA

-3023 SGYNPKISTEDQAA
+3023 SGYNPKISAEDQAA
-3037 CFISRSWSPANKKW
+3037 CFISRSWNPTNKKW
-3051 SFSFSGLPLCNIS
+3051 SFSFSGLPLCDIS

-3110 KTMQGSVD
+3110 RTMPGSAD

-3128 APIDNSYQFY
+3128 APIDNSYQFH
-3138 ANFRT
+3138 ANFRL

-3148 TGISGWIVSGSLPS
+3148 TGISGWSVSGSLPS

-3176 FPWSN
+3176 SPWSN

-3196 ASGGAYPD
+3196 SNGGAYPD
-3204 VFTLKVFDGRYK
+3204 VFTLKVFDARGK

-3221 IKFTDIS
+3221 IKFTDTS
-3228 TANPPSPINLTVY
+3228 TANPPSPIDLTVY
-3241 FDGIKPAYT
+3241 FDGIDPAYT
-3250 DRGADLGS
+3250 ERGFDIGS
-3258 VQQPSGTKP
+3258 VQQPSGTKS
-3267 LDGNSQQNYWP
+3267 LDGNAQQNYWP

-3314 VYLNNITNTKLINT
+3314 VYLNNITNTKLTNT

-3333 YVEFDNNPSHTFNK
+3333 YVEFDNNPSNTFNK
-3347 SYVVQQSGNPSVKYI
+3347 PYVVQQSGNPSVKYI

-3380 IKSINTSNLNNFKG
+3380 VKSINTSNLNNFNG

-3403 ILGCGIIKLKSIQDP
+3403 ILGCGIIKPKSIQDA
-3418 TNYGLFGRM
+3418 TSYGLFGRM
-3427 RPSFV
+3427 RPSFA
-3432 ASLPVSGSFRND
+3432 ASLPVSGSFRNN

-3456 SEYSSFPY
+3456 SEYSSFPS

-3483 ISVPRPSI
+3483 ISVPRPSV
-3491 ELFAPPPGDGVPF
+3491 ELFAPPPAQGGDAVPF
-3504 SYNNQAYSLL
+3504 SYNNQAYALL
-3514 SRCAY
+3514 SKCAY
-3519 GSSDYEKVQAENR
+3519 GNSQYEKDLTENYR
-3532 RVVSVD
+3532 SVSIN
-3538 YTIKH
+3538 YFIKH
-3543 AVSGTALNSGSVSTS
+3543 CVSGTILNNGSVSTS

-3567 IQFNYVFNSGA
+3567 IQFNYIFNSGA

-3584 NKPSDKFP
+3584 EKPSDKFP

-3613 NRDDDPTQ
+3613 NRDDNPTQ

-3631 IKNSISCMSGQPM
+3631 IKNNISCMSGQPI
-3644 SGYSIRAIGGYIPF
+3644 SGYSVRAIGGYVPF

-3663 KVPFYQLPDNT
+3663 KVPFYQLPNNA
-3674 VWNLN
+3674 VWNLID
-3679 NYVPLFTGVLQ
+3679 YAPSFTGVLQ

-3704 SGFFGGIVGQKL
+3704 SGFFGGTTNQKL
-3716 NISLPANAT
+3716 NISLP
-3725 SIFKPSDSV
+3725 SSSLFKPSDSV
-3734 LVNFSGNDISFNT
+3734 LMNFSGQNISFTT
-3747 GIILNDSYSS
+3747 GIILGDNYGDTM
-3757 TITLP
+3757 TIP
-3762 YQYNGVSTNGTV
+3762 YQYNGTSANGTV
-3774 TVYDKCYIQS
+3774 TVYDKCYVQS
-3784 VDQSAGTTSLL
+3784 VDQSAGITSLL
-3795 LHHNGIPYQTGDY
+3795 IHHNGIPYRTGDY

-3814 ASIST
+3814 VSVST

-3834 GDSSFLRVS
+3834 GDSSFVKVS
-3843 FNGPDTFAFGPLNS
+3843 FNGPDTFIFGPLNS

-3867 YDQIKLSNITFNKE
+3867 YDQIKLSNISFNKE
-3881 GEWRFGLS
+3881 GEWRFGIS

-3916 TSLIP
+3916 TSLTP
-3921 KKYLVEYPVYINKPL
+3921 KKYIVEYPVYINKPL
-3936 KIILSQ
+3936 KIILPQ
-3942 SVIDNGIINSN
+3942 SVITNGIINTN

-3960 EIEGGTRPVYENTPE
+3960 EIEGGTRPVHENTPE

-3989 NTDKMND
+3989 NIDKMND
-3996 NYNSV
+3996 NYNST
-4001 TDRLTINLSSTNSIN
+4001 TDRLSINLSSSNNVN
-4016 YDWRGLQVLNIRV
+4016 YDWRSIQILNIRV
-4029 FDDTGSDT
+4029 YDNTGSDT
-4037 VTVNLNNP
+4037 VTVNLNQ
-4045 VFTATETTNAAPTV
+4045 
-4059 FNVTSNSTGSYIING
+4059 S
-4074 SNNPTLNLV
+4074 
-4083 RGRTYTFNINTTSH
+4083 
-4097 RHSFWIKV
+4097 
-4105 IQTIGSSSSYNIGIT
+4105 
-4120 NNGTANGT
+4120 
-4128 LTFTVAN
+4128 
-4135 SASVS
+4135 
-4140 PDVLYYNCEF
+4140 
-4150 HSGMA
+4150 
-4155 GVINITGGTP
+4155 